1 MLKGVLVKKSTRNCR
16 QVSVDRFC
24 YAEEGQLLVMTVTLS
39 LLPLPTSHLPSIGFH
54 QLILILIPPFF
65 LSYSLFLPPSFYCS
79 TSRLISSHLYAL
91 LLFEPFCLC

>member
-24 YAEEGQLLVMTVTLS
+24 YAVEGQLLVMTVTLS
-39 LLPLPTSHLPSIGFH
+39 LLPLLTSHLPSIGFH

-65 LSYSLFLPPSFYCS
+65 LSYSLSLLLLLHCS
-79 TSRLISSHLYAL
+79 NLLVSSHLYAL
-91 LLFEPFCLC
+91 LIFEPFCL